1 MSRLARSLSSRTK
14 KGPEVPGTVLV
25 GYLDTERGRDAL
37 ALGRILAEAR
47 AAELRIAAVPDGEK
61 LAATAREQA
70 ADLVVLGSTHR
81 GPLGRIVPG
90 TTMEHLLGGAPC
102 AVAVA
107 PPGFA
112 ERADGESVWQPLDGG
127 AEDVGMRVVGVGYD
141 GAPAARGALE
151 LATELAARNG
161 AALRV
166 YTVVRKVA
174 PIVPDAPM
182 TPAPAAPSE
191 LEVRREELRET
202 VAGLP
207 DEVRAQ
213 PVLLRGFAVTELA
226 KAAGLG
232 VDLLVVGTH
241 VRGHVGRLFHKSV
254 AGELALE
261 TPCPL
266 LICPTRVDAPL
277 VAASQGS

>member
-1 MSRLARSLSSRTK
+1 
-14 KGPEVPGTVLV
+14 VPGTVLV

-47 AAELRIAAVPDGEK
+47 DAELRIATVPEGEA
-61 LAATAREQA
+61 LVVPAGEALVDAACEQD

-81 GPLGRIVPG
+81 GPLGRIIPG
-90 TTMEHLLGGAPC
+90 ATMEHLLGDAPC
-102 AVAVA
+102 ALAVA

-112 ERADGESVWQPLDGG
+112 ERADGEPVWLPLDGGG

-141 GAPAARGALE
+141 GTPAARGALE
-151 LATELAARNG
+151 LATEMATRNG

-174 PIVPDAPM
+174 PIAPDAPM
-182 TPAPAAPSE
+182 TPTPTAPSE
-191 LEVRREELRET
+191 LEVRRAELEER
-202 VAGLP
+202 VARLP
-207 DEVRAQ
+207 HEVRAQ
-213 PVLLRGFAVTELA
+213 PVLLRGFAVPELA
-226 KAAGLG
+226 KAAALG

-241 VRGHVGRLFHKSV
+241 VRGHVARLFHKSV
-254 AGELALE
+254 AGELALGA
-261 TPCPL
+261 PCPV
-266 LICPTRVDAPL
+266 LICPTRVGAPL